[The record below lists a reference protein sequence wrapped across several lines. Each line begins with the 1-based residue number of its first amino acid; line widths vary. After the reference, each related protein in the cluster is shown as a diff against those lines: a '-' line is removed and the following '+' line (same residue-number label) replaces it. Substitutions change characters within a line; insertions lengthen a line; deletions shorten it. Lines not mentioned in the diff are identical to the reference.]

1 MSNDKLLI
9 FQIVIYHIVVLNDGL
24 NRWNKAMWLITDF
37 LPKAQPENNS
47 CCLHISHNFK
57 QKAKRQTLLAIR
69 RISL

>member
-1 MSNDKLLI
+1 
-9 FQIVIYHIVVLNDGL
+9 
-24 NRWNKAMWLITDF
+24 LITDT

-69 RISL
+69 RISLID